1 MTIINRLV
9 ITPLQWLVII
19 IGNVANII
27 SVKCEYGGLIKGNKL
42 LVTVPI
48 LSFFYVESRQGRHD
62 FYVESLA
69 KGDTIFITHI
79 YNIFLSHRIK
89 VEHT

>member
-27 SVKCEYGGLIKGNKL
+27 SVKCEYGGHIMGNKL

-48 LSFFYVESRQGRHD
+48 LSFFLCRIPARATRFLCKIPCQGRHD
-62 FYVESLA
+62 FYNVHL
-69 KGDTIFITHI
+69 
-79 YNIFLSHRIK
+79 
-89 VEHT
+89 